1 MALFQNSLCFGGALP
16 MRLCTLLWLPRGNAF
31 FLVYFGRDKASFQI
45 RDFAASLTVDLFLLI
60 AGIVLPFYPST
71 EVQKGGI
78 QGGQFSAF
86 LKCIA
91 TDKNTLIISA
101 LICSSS
107 YPII

>member
-1 MALFQNSLCFGGALP
+1 

-60 AGIVLPFYPST
+60 AGIVLPFYPTYRST
-71 EVQKGGI
+71 KRRHGAGI

-91 TDKNTLIISA
+91 TDKNTLIISTV
-101 LICSSS
+101 ICSSS